1 MTNINNINGLG
12 VGLNTNLPQK
22 NTAPAQEEQTQE
34 VQQQSQPNL
43 KFVSG
48 DDVMNIMAQ
57 QATMNQPII
66 NKPNAYDVGKYVTQE
81 QAQRIAGFVT
91 SFDDIVAQ
99 NLQSITEEF
108 GNSISDDMKMNIA
121 LSSTDKLI

>member
-1 MTNINNINGLG
+1 MTNLNNINGVG
-12 VGLNTNLPQK
+12 IGLNANLPQK

-34 VQQQSQPNL
+34 AQQQARPNL

-99 NLQSITEEF
+99 NLQSITAEF

>member
-1 MTNINNINGLG
+1 MTNLNNINGLG
-12 VGLNTNLPQK
+12 IGFNTNLPQ

-34 VQQQSQPNL
+34 ITQQGSPNL

-57 QATMNQPII
+57 QAAMNQPII
-66 NKPNAYDVGKYVTQE
+66 NRNTYDVGKYVTQE
-81 QAQRIAGFVT
+81 QAERIAGFVT

-99 NLQSITEEF
+99 NLQSIISEF
-108 GNSISDDMKMNIA
+108 GNTISDDTKMNIA
-121 LSSTDKLI
+121 LSSTNKLI